1 MQPGTRGDPLTKTDL
16 FKFIAGHKLGVVGT
30 ISPDGAPQ
38 SALVGIA
45 VAPELEIIFDT
56 VASSR
61 KYTNLLANPAASF
74 VIGWTGEVTVQYE
87 GRAFQPA
94 GAELSRYQQIYFEAY
109 PDGPDRLSW
118 PGIAYFVVRPRWI
131 RYSDYDQRPPLTEEF
146 KF

>member
-1 MQPGTRGDPLTKTDL
+1 V
-16 FKFIAGHKLGVVGT
+16 LGY
-30 ISPDGAPQ
+30 ISAQGAPQ

-45 VAPELEIIFDT
+45 VTPDLEVIFDT

-61 KYTNLLANPAASF
+61 KYGNLLANPAASL
-74 VIGWTGEVTVQYE
+74 VIGWAGEVTVQYE
-87 GRAFQPA
+87 GRAFQPV

-118 PGIAYFVVRPRWI
+118 PGIAYFVVRPKWI
-131 RYSDYDQRPPLTEEF
+131 RYSDYDQRPPQIEEF